1 MVGSNFSE
9 SEERVL
15 ICRFLEKGYD
25 QTRSQ
30 IVKKDIVRSLM
41 RELRRK
47 HGGRH
52 DRMAV
57 LKKWSDLKRRH
68 MDRVR
73 QIRDQYHPG
82 ATLATV
88 RPKRTRRQAEAEEEE
103 EEEEEEGIILEEEEE
118 GIILEEEEEGI
129 ILEEEEETQ
138 EQEEEQPGPSHM
150 AQAIP
155 PPPAAPQEGEEGNSS
170 PLSSQDVAYTPNQEI
185 AQQLKKEIKK
195 IKKDHEKMRKDMMR
209 MARKITGL
217 EELINK
223 LT

>member
-30 IVKKDIVRSLM
+30 IVKKDIVHSLM
-41 RELRRK
+41 RELRRD

-88 RPKRTRRQAEAEEEE
+88 SPKRTRRQAKAEEEE
-103 EEEEEEGIILEEEEE
+103 EEEIIPEEEEE
-118 GIILEEEEEGI
+118 GIIP
-129 ILEEEEETQ
+129 EEEEETQ

-150 AQAIP
+150 SQAIP
-155 PPPAAPQEGEEGNSS
+155 PPPAPQEGEEGNSS
-170 PLSSQDVAYTPNQEI
+170 PLSSQDVAYTPNQ
-185 AQQLKKEIKK
+185 
-195 IKKDHEKMRKDMMR
+195 
-209 MARKITGL
+209 
-217 EELINK
+217 
-223 LT
+223 

>member
-103 EEEEEEGIILEEEEE
+103 EEEGIILEEEEE
-118 GIILEEEEEGI
+118 GIIL
-129 ILEEEEETQ
+129 EEETQ

-150 AQAIP
+150 AQAIPPP